1 MPRNLLPLLK
11 TQPPYLHR
19 ISLWSSSWK
28 KTTCSLDSFFAPTIF
43 LRFLETFFHDRIHS
57 VGRKFGENRTAMRVR
72 DSSRRA
78 KPRQK
83 PVRCS
88 ELPRSARVRFGSVS
102 SLANADW
109 PRQLAGASND
119 TQRRRA
125 APPSSRLHA
134 APPPY
139 GIFSRQQR
147 TAAPSASRANASP
160 SIPRAPHFSPR
171 YPFETAHVPR
181 RPVLRPLF
189 LPVLRV
195 SFDSIFPLSS
205 SPIPLSLSFSALS
218 SISPRACLLLLACSL
233 SFFLGRP
240 RLAQY
245 MLYF

>member
-1 MPRNLLPLLK
+1 MTVYIALEENSERIERQCVIVYATAAGEQSRDRN
-11 TQPPYLHR
+11 
-19 ISLWSSSWK
+19 
-28 KTTCSLDSFFAPTIF
+28 
-43 LRFLETFFHDRIHS
+43 
-57 VGRKFGENRTAMRVR
+57 
-72 DSSRRA
+72 
-78 KPRQK
+78 
-83 PVRCS
+83 RCGATS
-88 ELPRSARVRFGSVS
+88 CARSARVRFGSVS

-181 RPVLRPLF
+181 RPVLRLLF